1 MKYVINEYPE
11 RFFAGIEYPNGVE
24 LNQQNEIQKIW
35 VEFLEISKEKID
47 NKKTPLKFIGLECY
61 PPDFMEIKV
70 FDYYALVETD
80 GLIEGDDIIVTKKLP
95 KGKYICFEVSF
106 DNLQNEIKKVYN
118 YLHEQKIEVHKGF
131 DIEDYIITE
140 NYGEK
145 GAKLHFSFL
154 LNDRVK

>member
-1 MKYVINEYPE
+1 MKYVINEHPE

-24 LNQQNEIQKIW
+24 LNQQSEIQKIW
-35 VEFLEISKEKID
+35 IEFLEVSKDKIEH
-47 NKKTPLKFIGLECY
+47 KKTPLKYIGLECY
-61 PPDFMEIKV
+61 PPDFNDIKV

-80 GLIEGDDIIVTKKLP
+80 GLIEGNDVIVTKKLP
-95 KGKYICFEVSF
+95 KGKYICFEISF
-106 DNLQNEIKKVYN
+106 DDIQNEIKKVYN
-118 YLHEQKIEVHKGF
+118 YIHEHNIKVHKSF

-154 LNDRVK
+154 LDEHVK